1 MILLKLCQFAG
12 TRLSVNCTL
21 KMSLVGANQTSKK
34 PPLVKV
40 TLLMDGIGYGIG
52 LTMTK
57 NEFVAL
63 KFGVPL
69 SVTIVVMV
77 LLVPA
82 WAIVGVQMMMPL
94 VSILAPTGGF
104 S

>member
-21 KMSLVGANQTSKK
+21 KMSLVGANQVSRK

-40 TLLMDGIGYGIG
+40 TLLMDGIG

-104 S
+104 SRV